1 MRPPLPLSLS
11 LSLSLSCLSPS
22 LSADPLSLHPSLAR
36 TLARTL
42 ARPLA
47 CRLARTLLGPSD
59 DVLTHS
65 SLARSIDAITAHG
78 SYWSDVRFSTFVLTQ
93 LFSDPQR
100 LEENGREQVG
110 IEEEDEPHET

>member
-1 MRPPLPLSLS
+1 VSFSLS
-11 LSLSLSCLSPS
+11 HFRPSLPPALPRSHSRSPS
-22 LSADPLSLHPSLAR
+22 L
-36 TLARTL
+36 
-42 ARPLA
+42 RPL
-47 CRLARTLLGPSD
+47 D
-59 DVLTHS
+59 YVLTHS
-65 SLARSIDAITAHG
+65 PLARSIDAITAHG